1 MFTQINSAGIHGM
14 EGFLVS
20 VEADVSNGLP
30 GFSISG
36 QLALEVREAQERVR
50 TALKNSNFQL
60 PVKKITVNLSPAGS
74 KKEGTAFD
82 LPIAAAVLGAF
93 GLLEAEKLKDSLL
106 IGELGLDGSVKPVR
120 GVLILVSTAKKLG
133 FRRCFLPVSNVAEGD
148 LIEGIQIAGV
158 KSLKHLQDLLSHD
171 HLEEISREEQQKT
184 ISDHKVETNDPFDF
198 REICGQSVLR
208 RAAEVA
214 AAGRHGLLMCG
225 SAGTGKTMVA
235 KRIPTI
241 LPALS
246 WEENI
251 EISKIYSLCGLLPAG
266 QPLLSHRPFR
276 SPHHTISPQG
286 LTGGG
291 KVPKPGELSL
301 ASGGVLFLDEL
312 PHFSRGAIEALREP
326 LEEHRITI
334 SRVSGSYEFPADF
347 LIIGAMNPCPCGFFP
362 DRSRCT
368 CTPMQIQNY
377 LNRLS
382 RPILERFDIC
392 VEAAPVTFSELEDQN
407 MENEDSAAIRS
418 RVEKAVKIQAH
429 RFQGTNVRTNSCMG
443 QREIQSFCKLKGAER
458 RFARR
463 VYEARGMSA
472 RGYHRVLKTARTIAD
487 LDGEEWI
494 QKEHLSEAFGY
505 RALEERIWGKK
516 H

>member
-1 MFTQINSAGIHGM
+1 MFTQISSAGIRGM

-50 TALKNSNFQL
+50 TALKNSDFQL
-60 PVKKITVNLSPAGS
+60 PAKKITVNLSPAGRR
-74 KKEGTAFD
+74 KEGTVFD

-93 GLLEAEKLKDSLL
+93 ELLSAEKLKDALL

-120 GVLILVSTAKKLG
+120 GVLVLVSAAKKMG
-133 FRRCFLPVSNVAEGD
+133 FRRCLLPVANVSEGT
-148 LIEGIQIAGV
+148 LVEGIQIIGIQ
-158 KSLKHLQDLLSHD
+158 SLRHLQEVLSQDNWEDMDL
-171 HLEEISREEQQKT
+171 EISGNINRRTFKSEYL
-184 ISDHKVETNDPFDF
+184 FDF
-198 REICGQSVLR
+198 KEICGQSVLR

-225 SAGTGKTMVA
+225 SAGTGKSMVA

-251 EISKIYSLCGLLPAG
+251 EISKIYSLCGLLPKG
-266 QPLLSHRPFR
+266 QPLLSQRPFR
-276 SPHHTISPQG
+276 CPHHTISPQG

-312 PHFSRGAIEALREP
+312 PHFSKGAIEALREP
-326 LEEHRITI
+326 LEEHRITV
-334 SRVSGSYEFPADF
+334 SRVAGSYEFPADF
-347 LIIGAMNPCPCGFFP
+347 LILGAMNPCPCGFFP
-362 DRSRCT
+362 DRSRCS

-392 VEAAPVTFSELEDQN
+392 VEAAPVSFLELEDQT
-407 MENEDSAAIRS
+407 MANEDSATIRS
-418 RVEKAVKIQAH
+418 RVEKAVKIQNH
-429 RFQGTNVRTNSCMG
+429 RFQGTDIHSNSRMG
-443 QREIQSFCKLKGAER
+443 QKEIQRFCQLKEAER
-458 RFARR
+458 RFARK
-463 VYEARGMSA
+463 VYEARGISA

-487 LDGEEWI
+487 LAGEEWI
-494 QKEHLSEAFGY
+494 QREHLSEAFGY
-505 RALEERIWGKK
+505 RALEERIWGQK